1 MKESDPAS
9 QGSSNPA
16 RISTPVVPRQLKWH
30 GQLAAWL
37 VHRTLI
43 GIAFSLRLRYQPNA
57 AADALMLERPVIFS
71 IWHDRLALA
80 LPGYRRM
87 VQGRRPNRRMAALVS
102 ASKDGALVARILE
115 HFSAVPIRGSTSRRG
130 SQALR
135 ELVAQAKVGHDLAI
149 TPDGPRGPR
158 HQVQPG
164 VIALAQLTG
173 YPIVPANYE
182 LHGKV
187 CLRSWDRFQIPL
199 PLARWFV
206 RVGNPVY
213 VPEDAN
219 EAQRESLRQ
228 ELERR
233 MLDLVPNDVPPL
245 ERKRRPR
252 RPL

>member
-1 MKESDPAS
+1 MKENDPAS
-9 QGSSNPA
+9 QGSSGPA

-37 VHRTLI
+37 VHRTLT

-102 ASKDGALVARILE
+102 ASKDGAFVARILE
-115 HFSAVPIRGSTSRRG
+115 HFSAVPIRGSSSRRG

-135 ELVAQAKVGHDLAI
+135 ELVAQAKLGHDLAI

-173 YPIVPANYE
+173 YPIVPANFE
-182 LHGKV
+182 LQGKV

-199 PLARWFV
+199 PFARCSIIFGKMIFV
-206 RVGNPVY
+206 PR
-213 VPEDAN
+213 ELIDAD
-219 EAQRESLRQ
+219 REKLRG
-228 ELERR
+228 ELKDA
-233 MLDLVPNDVPPL
+233 MMSITAD
-245 ERKRRPR
+245 
-252 RPL
+252 